1 MWKTVLGGLVAL
13 LVLAALT
20 TAVPAPAGEV
30 AYPTRQLTYLVVW
43 DPGGQSDVEARR
55 QQPYLEKALG
65 QKVNIT
71 YKPGGAGAVG
81 WADMVRARP
90 DGYQITGINV
100 PQISILPM
108 LQDVGFK
115 TEQILTFNMFHWTP
129 HFLAGR
135 KDAPYKTMKE
145 LVEYAKANPGKVKF
159 ASTGTNS
166 LGHVAA
172 MLIRKLAGISFE
184 YVPFTGTAPMMTAL
198 LGGHIDVAIT
208 VSSDAVTYMDRT
220 AALGI
225 ATAKRSEILPNIP
238 TLREQGV
245 DLTTGSYR
253 GVAVPTGTPDP
264 IVQKLEKV
272 FLDICKTPEYVEIQK
287 KGGYEPI
294 AMGVEESKA
303 EIAKQAELFRAM
315 FAEMGIL
322 KK

>member
-1 MWKTVLGGLVAL
+1 MAGLTLVAL
-13 LVLAALT
+13 LGV
-20 TAVPAPAGEV
+20 AVPALAGE
-30 AYPTRQLTYLVVW
+30 YPTRQITYLVTW

-55 QQPYLEKALG
+55 QQPLLEKALG

-71 YKPGGAGAVG
+71 YRPGGAGAVG
-81 WADMVRARP
+81 WSEMVRGRP

-115 TEQILTFNMFHWTP
+115 TEQILTINMFHWTP
-129 HFLAGR
+129 HLLAGR
-135 KDAPYKTMKE
+135 KDAPYKNMKE
-145 LVEYAKANPGKVKF
+145 LVEYAKGNPGKVKF

-172 MLIRKLAGISFE
+172 MLIRKAAGISFE

-208 VSSDAVTYMDRT
+208 VSSDAVTFQDRIN
-220 AALGI
+220 ALGI
-225 ATAKRSEILPNIP
+225 ASEKRSELLPNLP
-238 TLREQGV
+238 TMREQGV
-245 DLTTGSYR
+245 ELTTGSYR
-253 GVAVPTGTPDP
+253 GVAVPVGTPDP
-264 IVQKLEKV
+264 VVRKLEQA
-272 FLDICKTPEYVEIQK
+272 FLDICRNVEYVDTQK

-294 AMGVEESKA
+294 AMGVEESKVV
-303 EIAKQAELFRAM
+303 IARNAALFRGV
-315 FAEMGIL
+315 FEEMGIL